1 MGKKNSKKENDF
13 STPSQKK
20 AAILTWIAVDFS
32 EDAPFLQKL
41 NRMTFGLLKKDNI
54 AVSERWI
61 RHKGVEVTQETP
73 EMPKTSATEEIPEAE
88 EAPDTPDTYAGDA
101 RGGRDSRQ
109 SQPIFETVETEL
121 Y

>member
-32 EDAPFLQKL
+32 DDAPFLQKL

-61 RHKGVEVTQETP
+61 KHKDVEVTQETP
-73 EMPKTSATEEIPEAE
+73 ETSKTRATEKIPEAE
-88 EAPDTPDTYAGDA
+88 EAPDTTDMPETPEAEETQDNP
-101 RGGRDSRQ
+101 
-109 SQPIFETVETEL
+109 QPIFETVETEL